1 MKKTYRA
8 LALVSALA
16 MGCGS
21 SAPAN
26 TSSAP
31 LAPGAATSAGPAAP
45 IEVTVAEASARAVP
59 EAIALTGTLLPD
71 EDSRL
76 APVVPGRVI
85 EVMVERGDHV
95 EEGQPLVR
103 LRDVD
108 FRLQAASARA
118 QLAQARARLGIAAGA
133 RPPAPEDTPEVRSAA
148 AALSLAEESLRR
160 AEELGQRGVLPPA
173 QLDEA
178 RTRAAQARDQHAT
191 ALQGTRGAIAA
202 LGAAE
207 AQLSLASS
215 ALIAVARS
223 GLRPAPGVHLGA
235 HPRVG
240 GGRRRE
246 HPRPRRR
253 PLSQHRL
260 PGRGGEHGAP
270 WSLARA
276 GRDGGHRQA
285 RGGHQLHLRPRRAAL
300 QLLRGPLGGGARF
313 DLDKDTA
320 VAAQE
325 VRDRVN
331 RTLSLLPRASS
342 SRASSAPTPT
352 PRPVMLAALS
362 APRTSRELTEYAD
375 RVLRR
380 RIESLNGVGGVT
392 VLGGRARQINV
403 VLDPRAC
410 SPSGSP
416 RRRAALARLAERGDP
431 RRQRRPGRDAP
442 SRCA

>member
-215 ALIAVARS
+215 ALNEALVRAPYAGEIAERNVSPGEYVTVQTPLLLLVRTNPLRLELQVPQERVGALTLDQRVVLTVDAFPGTTFEGRVRYVS
-223 GLRPAPGVHLGA
+223 ASVDRASRALVVEAVVPNEDGRLRPGMFAEARIELGREQPVAVVPSSAVLTAAGV
-235 HPRVG
+235 
-240 GGRRRE
+240 
-246 HPRPRRR
+246 
-253 PLSQHRL
+253 
-260 PGRGGEHGAP
+260 
-270 WSLARA
+270 
-276 GRDGGHRQA
+276 
-285 RGGHQLHLRPRRAAL
+285 
-300 QLLRGPLGGGARF
+300 
-313 DLDKDTA
+313 
-320 VAAQE
+320 
-325 VRDRVN
+325 
-331 RTLSLLPRASS
+331 
-342 SRASSAPTPT
+342 SRAF
-352 PRPVMLAALS
+352 VVVNGHI
-362 APRTSRELTEYAD
+362 EE
-375 RVLRR
+375 RV
-380 RIESLNGVGGVT
+380 VT
-392 VLGGRARQINV
+392 VLDRAGAEILVSQGV
-403 VLDPRAC
+403 AAGETLATSELDRLTD
-410 SPSGSP
+410 GSSVT
-416 RRRAALARLAERGDP
+416 ALAATATTQP
-431 RRQRRPGRDAP
+431 AP
-442 SRCA
+442 APAAGTPSQGG